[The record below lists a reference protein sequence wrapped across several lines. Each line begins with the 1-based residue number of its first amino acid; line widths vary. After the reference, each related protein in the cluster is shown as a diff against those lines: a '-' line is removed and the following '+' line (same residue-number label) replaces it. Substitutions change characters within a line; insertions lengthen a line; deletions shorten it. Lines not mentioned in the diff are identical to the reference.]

1 MTKHK
6 TEDYKISAVKYYLN
20 NDKGD
25 GYKKT
30 CKIFV
35 CKKSTLRDWIKRY
48 NSSKNLTRRNRKPIS
63 YKITKPQVKTALELL
78 KKNEQLTMNEL
89 AFDMKQK
96 YPTFDITPQHL
107 GHVIR
112 DNNQTRKRTR
122 HEHFPNERYKKP
134 IDKQTEMN
142 AFYQK
147 IKNYPLNKII
157 CLDETSVGSALH
169 PTYSRCYLGRR
180 CRIKTSNQF
189 VFRKFTLL
197 VAISNSKIVGKE
209 MYEKGGITAERFV
222 EFLQKHIFPHYKGFL
237 IVLDN
242 AKSHNNELIKNAI
255 TKSGNE
261 YLFAIPYTPK
271 TNNPI
276 EAYFNQIKTYMKKNR
291 NVENYEQLE
300 KNVENAI
307 DKVKPENYKNYFQH
321 AYGMNETI
329 EFIRKPSTRKRKL
342 KIYK

>member
-30 CKIFV
+30 CKIFD

-48 NSSKNLTRRNRKPIS
+48 NSSKNLTRKNRKPIS

-122 HEHFPNERYKKP
+122 HEHFPKERYKKP

-142 AFYQK
+142 SFYQK
-147 IKNYPLNKII
+147 IKHKEKSKLTCLKNWGVEHPSQNVEYSYERSKSCYNNK
-157 CLDETSVGSALH
+157 
-169 PTYSRCYLGRR
+169 
-180 CRIKTSNQF
+180 
-189 VFRKFTLL
+189 
-197 VAISNSKIVGKE
+197 
-209 MYEKGGITAERFV
+209 
-222 EFLQKHIFPHYKGFL
+222 
-237 IVLDN
+237 
-242 AKSHNNELIKNAI
+242 
-255 TKSGNE
+255 E
-261 YLFAIPYTPK
+261 YLFPSGKLIYIQGYEHYALD
-271 TNNPI
+271 
-276 EAYFNQIKTYMKKNR
+276 FLLKN
-291 NVENYEQLE
+291 ENINEE
-300 KNVENAI
+300 EIVVGIKNVPSIWYNDENNKKHRHYVDI
-307 DKVKPENYKNYFQH
+307 FIPSQNRCIEVKSTWTAEKKRDNIFLKQQAAKSLGYKYEIWVYN
-321 AYGMNETI
+321 GKGIIVETY
-329 EFIRKPSTRKRKL
+329 L
-342 KIYK
+342 

>member
-20 NDKGD
+20 NEKGD

-30 CKIFV
+30 CKIFD

-48 NSSKNLTRRNRKPIS
+48 NTSKNLTRKNRKPIS

-107 GHVIR
+107 GHIIR

-122 HEHFPNERYKKP
+122 HEHFPKERYKKP
-134 IDKQTEMN
+134 IEKANEMN
-142 AFYQK
+142 KFFTEVRK
-147 IKNYPLNKII
+147 FPINKII
-157 CLDETSVGSALH
+157 CLDETSVGSALK
-169 PTYSRCYLGRR
+169 PTYSRCNLGKR
-180 CRIKTSNQF
+180 CIIKTSNQF

-197 VAISNSKIVGKE
+197 VAISNTKCVGKE
-209 MYEKGGITAERFV
+209 LYEKGGMTKERLL
-222 EFLQKHIFPHYKGFL
+222 EFLEKHIFSNYKDHL
-237 IVLDN
+237 IILDN
-242 AKSHNNELIKNAI
+242 AGSHNNELIKNAI
-255 TKSGNE
+255 TKSGNT
-261 YLFAIPYTPK
+261 YLFCIPYTPK
-271 TNNPI
+271 TDAI
-276 EAYFNQIKTYMKKNR
+276 EEYFNQIKTYMKKNR

-307 DKVKPENYKNYFQH
+307 ERVKPENYKNYFQH
-321 AYGMNETI
+321 AYGTKEHIVYN
-329 EFIRKPSTRKRKL
+329 RKPSTRRRKL